1 MDKINLDHILEIV
14 NEVKKGKGLDEY
26 LPLYPM
32 LRVEDE
38 KLYVGVMLSHKNDEI
53 WNVSGNFKAGY
64 WALLDINNL
73 NVLEINKT
81 DDKDYI
87 IGTLINTKPETT
99 NLKELTEYEVKKTLE
114 YQEYLL
120 NDIKNDELPIQK
132 KLSTILNNEFEID
145 GEKVNIKDYIMA
157 NIEDELKEKVKE
169 LVDLL
174 VQSKYSSITFYYNE
188 LYNQIINEYKE
199 KGTINKEKINYCI
212 EIMNNYYYGIIGIR
226 NFFNI

>member
-1 MDKINLDHILEIV
+1 MDKLNLDHILEIV
-14 NEVKKGKGLDEY
+14 NEVKKDKGLDEY

-32 LRVEDE
+32 LRVVDE

-53 WNVSGNFKAGY
+53 WNVNGNFKAEY

-73 NVLEINKT
+73 NILEINKT

-87 IGTLINTKPETT
+87 IGTSDNTKQETT
-99 NLKELTEYEVKKTLE
+99 SLKELTEYEVKKTLE

-132 KLSTILNNEFEID
+132 KLSAILNNEFEID
-145 GEKVNIKDYIMA
+145 GEKINIKDYIMA

-174 VQSKYSSITFYYNE
+174 VQSKYSSITFYYE
-188 LYNQIINEYKE
+188 TLYNQIIREYKE
-199 KGTINKEKINYCI
+199 NNTINKEKMLLCI
-212 EIMNNYYYGIIGIR
+212 EIMNNYYYGVLGIE

>member
-1 MDKINLDHILEIV
+1 MDKLNLDYILEIV
-14 NEVKKGKGLDEY
+14 NEVKKEKGLDEY
-26 LPLYPM
+26 IPLYPM

-38 KLYVGVMLSHKNDEI
+38 KLYLGVMLSHKNDEI
-53 WNVSGNFKAGY
+53 WNVNGNFKAGY
-64 WALLDINNL
+64 WVLLDINNL

-132 KLSTILNNEFEID
+132 KLSTILNSEFEID

-157 NIEDELKEKVKE
+157 NIEDELKQKLKE

-188 LYNQIINEYKE
+188 LYNQIISEYKD

-212 EIMNNYYYGIIGIR
+212 EIMNNYYYGILGIDK
-226 NFFNI
+226 FFNI